1 MVLYD
6 DLGGWNGAGECG
18 GREAQEGSDIYE
30 YIELIHFI
38 I

>member
-1 MVLYD
+1 MYD
-6 DLGGWNGAGECG
+6 KIHYKKKINKSWTTKKK
-18 GREAQEGSDIYE
+18 EGSDIYE